1 MPVILEK
8 GINVSDILNSKVFN
22 VQFDYDGWP
31 VNHYNDDKVFKAY
44 NGSYFHLRDKYR
56 EIFPEDQFASIED
69 LLKEKGN
76 DDILD
81 STKIKKI
88 KYTINFLQ

>member
-56 EIFPEDQFASIED
+56 EIFPEDHFASIED

-76 DDILD
+76 DDIFD